1 MILRVGFVKVGNL
14 ARANML
20 EILEIEKERTFVMPM
35 PHLFLLIFIGTFAG
49 LASGMFGIGGGIL
62 MVPALIYFL
71 DYSREMA
78 TGTSLAV
85 LLPPV
90 GIAAVMV
97 FYRQGNVDF
106 PAAIVLAVCLLIGG
120 WLGAHV
126 SGGWNPALMKI
137 LFGLFVT
144 VVGLYIL
151 YDALKGRF
159 S

>member
-1 MILRVGFVKVGNL
+1 M
-14 ARANML
+14 
-20 EILEIEKERTFVMPM
+20 TM
-35 PHLFLLIFIGTFAG
+35 PHLFLLILIGVFAG

-97 FYRQGNVDF
+97 FYRNGHVDF
-106 PAAIVLAVCLLIGG
+106 PAAIVLAVCLLLGG
-120 WLGAHV
+120 WLGAHI
-126 SGGWNPALMKI
+126 SSDWNPTLMKI

-144 VVGLYIL
+144 VVGVYIL
-151 YDALKGRF
+151 YDALKG
-159 S
+159 SHL